1 MTSQK
6 TPNRLSGR
14 TKIVT
19 GASILAVGL
28 AGLFAIGANV
38 GILASTDP
46 TRVGT
51 LAAAGD
57 LVPTDTKVVDVYLDS
72 QGMPLSSDPSAP
84 VGSQRFTVDTAGTV
98 DVTTDGGVVSVRL
111 ITPANGWTAAP
122 VTAAA
127 SQAGVTFTSGSRT
140 LHFTATL
147 AADGTVT
154 GDVTEPV
161 APSITDRS
169 KSSEHSDDHK
179 SDDHKSDDHDAKDRT
194 SDDHGHEGRDS
205 DD

>member
-1 MTSQK
+1 M
-6 TPNRLSGR
+6 
-14 TKIVT
+14 
-19 GASILAVGL
+19 
-28 AGLFAIGANV
+28 
-38 GILASTDP
+38 
-46 TRVGT
+46 
-51 LAAAGD
+51 
-57 LVPTDTKVVDVYLDS
+57 
-72 QGMPLSSDPSAP
+72 
-84 VGSQRFTVDTAGTV
+84 
-98 DVTTDGGVVSVRL
+98 
-111 ITPANGWTAAP
+111 
-122 VTAAA
+122 TAAA

-140 LHFTATL
+140 LHFPATL
-147 AADGTVT
+147 AADGPVT